1 MPMPPPPT
9 RPLPATGSAE
19 LTATP
24 GARRILFIS
33 NGHGEDSIA
42 AEIIRRLPR
51 GVIAEAYPT
60 LGAGSAL
67 AEVCRIVGPRAD
79 LASQGWRNVKGSL
92 GRDLAGGGLGTIWPG
107 IRFIRDNAR
116 HYDRVVVVGDMVGIA
131 GAFVAGLRDLIYL
144 DVYKTG
150 YGRPY
155 WPIERWLIGRTARTV
170 FNRSEMLARSLA
182 DRGIDARFAGNV
194 MMDTISR
201 GDYAA
206 AARRQAPLAVTLLP
220 GSRQFTEES
229 FALQVAAL
237 RLLPFDVR
245 PDLFVAVA
253 GSVDPAALGAVAG
266 LDYRGP
272 MSHEAGDLGT
282 LSDDEG
288 LVLHLARG
296 AAGNLMA
303 ASDIVLSQAGTAT
316 IQALGL
322 GRPAITFRHKRD
334 RSSRFRDETAL
345 FGDARWVVAPEPR
358 AVGEALL
365 TLLTDEAER
374 QRRAEIG
381 RARVGGPGAIH
392 AIIAEI
398 IA

>member
-1 MPMPPPPT
+1 MPPPPT
-9 RPLPATGSAE
+9 RPLPATDSAE
-19 LTATP
+19 LTALA

-51 GVIAEAYPT
+51 GTIAEAYPT

-92 GRDLAGGGLGTIWPG
+92 GQDVAGGGLGTVWPG
-107 IRFIRDNAR
+107 IKFIRDSAR
-116 HYDRVVVVGDMVGIA
+116 HYDRVVVVGDMVGII
-131 GAFVAGLRDLIYL
+131 GAFVAGIGNLVYL

-150 YGRPY
+150 YGRAY
-155 WPIERWLIGRTARTV
+155 WPLERWLIGRTSRIV
-170 FNRSEMLARSLA
+170 FNRSEALAQSLR

-194 MMDTISR
+194 MMDTISQ
-201 GDYAA
+201 GDYDAR
-206 AARRQAPLAVTLLP
+206 ARRHAPRAVTLLP
-220 GSRQFTEES
+220 GSRQFTAES

-237 RLLPFDVR
+237 RLLPDDVQ

-253 GSVDPAALGAVAG
+253 GSVDPAALGGVAG
-266 LDYRGP
+266 LTYRGP

-282 LSDDEG
+282 LSDEHM
-288 LVLHLARG
+288 VLHLARG
-296 AAGNLMA
+296 AAGNLIA
-303 ASDIVLSQAGTAT
+303 ASDLVLSQAGTAT

-322 GRPAITFRHKRD
+322 GRPAITFHQKRD
-334 RSSRFRDETAL
+334 RKSRFRDETAL
-345 FGDARWVVAPEPR
+345 FGDARWVVAPQAR

-365 TLLTDEAER
+365 TLLTDDAER

-381 RARVGGPGAIH
+381 RARVGGPGAID